1 MQINGN
7 IKNNFTYEGQ
17 VSFKLKHKGKVYSFL
32 QHNEGTQKLTDLI
45 VKALIGSDDVSNL
58 RPQFL
63 GFYQKKVNYDGE
75 TETTY
80 ETPLL
85 NNLIPFTGIVGDF
98 SNTTQ
103 NAQTSIKLTAT
114 ILQSDLQGNMDV
126 ESGQTELAIYSVNG
140 IDKLATISS
149 SSLTDMYK
157 NICEGVEAIVEWE
170 MIFKCE
176 REVPTV

>member
-1 MQINGN
+1 M
-7 IKNNFTYEGQ
+7 
-17 VSFKLKHKGKVYSFL
+17 SFKLKHKGKVYSFI

-45 VKALIGSDDVSNL
+45 VKALIGIDDVSNL

-63 GFYQKKVNYDGE
+63 GLYQTKINYDGE
-75 TETTY
+75 EETIY
-80 ETPLL
+80 ETSLL

-103 NAQTSIKLTAT
+103 GPQSSIKLTAT

-126 ESGQTELAIYSVNG
+126 DSGNTELAIYSVNG
-140 IDKLATISS
+140 VDKLATISHN
-149 SSLTDMYK
+149 SLTDMYK
-157 NICEGVEAIVEWE
+157 NICEGVEAIIEWQ

-176 REVPTV
+176 REQVNN